1 MSISVSIVEDVRDTR
16 ENLAELLKGAGFDC
30 LGTYPNGESA
40 LQGIPHNEPN
50 VALVDIGL
58 PGMSG
63 IECVAKLTE
72 RLPELSILMLTMYEE
87 SELIFNSLRAGARG
101 YILKNVPPDELFQAI
116 EMVQAGGAPMT
127 MQVARKVVEYFSQI
141 KKPAS
146 DMEKLSVRENEVI
159 TLLAKGC
166 LVKEIADQLGISAG
180 TVRTHLKRI
189 YEKLHVHSRTEAAV
203 LFSSRAGVR
212 RNA

>member
-1 MSISVSIVEDVRDTR
+1 MSISVCIVEDVRDTR
-16 ENLAELLKGAGFDC
+16 ENLSELLKGAGFEC
-30 LGTYPNGESA
+30 LGTYPTGEAA
-40 LQGIPHNEPN
+40 LRGIPSNKPN

-63 IECVAKLTE
+63 IECVAKLTQQ
-72 RLPELSILMLTMYEE
+72 LPDLSILMLTMYEE

-127 MQVARKVVEYFSQI
+127 MQVARKVVDYFSQI

-146 DMEKLSVRENEVI
+146 DMEKLSIRENEVI

-203 LFSSRAGVR
+203 LFSNRTGFR